1 MLRLRCVYE
10 FLLIFFF
17 LSLLR
22 QPTSTRP
29 DTLFPDTT
37 RFRSDLHWRRG
48 RRRAVRRRRRWSA
61 SCGERPCE
69 CLFELIVLDD
79 LRGRIDMLAR
89 ADPAH
94 AHGAAFVAGGFDP
107 VGNPLIAMREY
118 DRARTIGSDPGAV
131 LVDVNVMVAIV
142 QRLHTQVIELQI
154 AEPAFG
160 NADRKGTRQNSS

>member
-79 LRGRIDMLAR
+79 LRGWIDMLAR

-94 AHGAAFVAGGFDP
+94 AHGDAFVAGGFDP
-107 VGNPLIAMREY
+107 VGNPRITQRVP
-118 DRARTIGSDPGAV
+118 DRARTIGRDPGAV
-131 LVDVNVMVAIV
+131 LFDVNAVVALV
-142 QRLHTQVIELQI
+142 KRPHPHVLEL
-154 AEPAFG
+154 
-160 NADRKGTRQNSS
+160 